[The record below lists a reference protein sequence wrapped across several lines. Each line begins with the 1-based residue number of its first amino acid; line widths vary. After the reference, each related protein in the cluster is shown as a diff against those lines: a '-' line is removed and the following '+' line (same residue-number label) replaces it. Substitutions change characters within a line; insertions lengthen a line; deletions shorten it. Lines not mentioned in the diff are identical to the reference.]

1 LKSIASAPGKV
12 ILFGEHFV
20 VYGLKAILGSI
31 DRRVTVTSVK
41 TDDNNIVIKSSL
53 GQISIP
59 SSGSYDQV
67 KNAFR
72 PFTYIA
78 KKMIDKFQ
86 YEGGLKVIIESNI
99 PSGVGLGSSS
109 ACCVAAAGSISGL
122 FGELTK
128 EEIVDLAIESER
140 IIFRDVSGADSTV
153 STHGGIIEYDK
164 ESGFK
169 KIESKSDF
177 HLVIA
182 NSKETHSTSKVV
194 SKVKRFKEENK
205 QIFSTLCDNESK
217 LIETVRNALKNND
230 LSVLGKCM
238 SENQKYLEQI
248 GVSNEK
254 LQSMIE
260 VAKETCYGAKLTGAG
275 GGGCIIAI
283 TDESNLEKTLDN
295 LRKNNYDC
303 FSAKIDF
310 TGLDTF

>member
-1 LKSIASAPGKV
+1 MKSIASAPGKV

-41 TDDNNIVIKSSL
+41 TDDNIVIKSSL
-53 GQISIP
+53 GQVSIS

-86 YEGGLKVIIESNI
+86 YEGGLEVIIESNI

-109 ACCVAAAGSISGL
+109 ACCVATAGSISGL

-140 IIFRDVSGADSTV
+140 TIFRDASGADSTV
-153 STHGGIIEYDK
+153 STFGGVIEYDK

-169 KIESKSDF
+169 KIEARSEI

-205 QIFSTLCDNESK
+205 QIFSTLCDNELK
-217 LIETVRNALKNND
+217 LIEIVHNALKNND
-230 LSVLGKCM
+230 LPVLGKCM

-260 VAKETCYGAKLTGAG
+260 VVKETCYGAKLTGAG

>member
-31 DRRVTVTSVK
+31 DRRVTVTSMK
-41 TDDNNIVIKSSL
+41 TDDNNIVVKSSL
-53 GQISIP
+53 GQVSMP

-67 KNAFR
+67 KNTFR

-86 YEGGLKVIIESNI
+86 YGGGLEVIIESNI
-99 PSGVGLGSSS
+99 LSGVGLGSSS

-128 EEIVDLAIESER
+128 EEIVELAIESER
-140 IIFRDVSGADSTV
+140 TIFKDASGADSTV

-164 ESGFK
+164 EAGFK

-295 LRKNNYDC
+295 LRKNNYGC
-303 FSAKIDF
+303 FSTKIDF

>member
-1 LKSIASAPGKV
+1 MKSIASAPGKV

-31 DRRVTVTSVK
+31 DRRVTVTSMK

-53 GQISIP
+53 GQASMP

-67 KNAFR
+67 KGAFR

-86 YEGGLKVIIESNI
+86 YNGGLEVIIESDI

-122 FGELTK
+122 FGKLTR

-140 IIFRDVSGADSTV
+140 TIFRDVSGADSTV
-153 STHGGIIEYDK
+153 STHGGVIEYDK
-164 ESGFK
+164 EDGFK
-169 KIESKSDF
+169 KIESKSNF
-177 HLVIA
+177 NLIIA

-194 SKVKRFKEENK
+194 SKVKQFKEENK

-217 LIETVRNALKNND
+217 LIETVHNALKNND

-254 LQSMIE
+254 IQSMIE
-260 VAKETCYGAKLTGAG
+260 VANETCYGAKLTGAG

-283 TDESNLEKTLDN
+283 TDELNLEKTLDN

>member
-31 DRRVTVTSVK
+31 DRRVTVTSMK
-41 TDDNNIVIKSSL
+41 TDDNNIVVKSSL
-53 GQISIP
+53 GQVSMP

-67 KNAFR
+67 KVAFR

-86 YEGGLKVIIESNI
+86 YNEGLEVIIESDI

-122 FGELTK
+122 FGKLTR

-140 IIFRDVSGADSTV
+140 TIFSDASGADSTV
-153 STHGGIIEYDK
+153 STFGGVIEYDK
-164 ESGFK
+164 EAGFK
-169 KIESKSDF
+169 KIESRSDF
-177 HLVIA
+177 HLVIV
-182 NSKETHSTSKVV
+182 NSKETHTTSKVV

-205 QIFSTLCDNESK
+205 QIFSTLCDNELK
-217 LIETVRNALKNND
+217 LIETVHNALKNND
-230 LSVLGKCM
+230 LTVLGKCM

-254 LQSMIE
+254 LQSMIK

>member
-1 LKSIASAPGKV
+1 V

-31 DRRVTVTSVK
+31 DRRVTVTSMK
-41 TDDNNIVIKSSL
+41 TDDNNIVVKSSL
-53 GQISIP
+53 GQVSIP

-78 KKMIDKFQ
+78 KKMIDRFQ
-86 YEGGLKVIIESNI
+86 YEGGLEVIIESNI

-140 IIFRDVSGADSTV
+140 TIFRDASGADSTV
-153 STHGGIIEYDK
+153 STFGGVIEYDK

-169 KIESKSDF
+169 KIETRSEI

-182 NSKETHSTSKVV
+182 NSKETHSTNKVV

-205 QIFSTLCDNESK
+205 QIFSTLCDNELK
-217 LIETVRNALKNND
+217 LIETVHNALKNND
-230 LSVLGKCM
+230 LPVLGKCM